1 MKITAIK
8 FETLTIY
15 KQPQNSHC
23 IAREITTIK
32 FATLTISLNHTH
44 YILG

>member
-1 MKITAIK
+1 MKITTIK

-15 KQPQNSHC
+15 KQPQNSHYV
-23 IAREITTIK
+23 AGEITTIK
-32 FATLTISLNHTH
+32 FANLTRSLDHTH

>member
-1 MKITAIK
+1 MKITAIN

-23 IAREITTIK
+23 VAREITTIK
-32 FATLTISLNHTH
+32 FANLSISLNHTH